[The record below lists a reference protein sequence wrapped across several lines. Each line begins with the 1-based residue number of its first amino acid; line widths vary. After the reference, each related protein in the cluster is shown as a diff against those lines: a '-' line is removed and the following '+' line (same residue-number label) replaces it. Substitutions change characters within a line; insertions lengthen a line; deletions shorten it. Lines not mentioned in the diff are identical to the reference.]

1 MKDIYLFVEV
11 PVEFSATLAEQRV
24 EENTE
29 CHFTCELNKEDVP
42 VTWHKDTSKIVPSN
56 KYRVEDVGTSHTLVI
71 SDVNREDVAE
81 YSVTAGDVR
90 STARLHVDGE

>member
-1 MKDIYLFVEV
+1 LFVEV
-11 PVEFSATLAEQRV
+11 PVEFTAKLSEQHV
-24 EENTE
+24 EENAE

-42 VTWHKDTSKIVPSN
+42 VTWHKDTSKIVPSD

-71 SDVNREDVAE
+71 GDVKRDDAAE

-90 STARLHVDGE
+90 SSARLHVDGE